1 MKIKLTFLCLFSIQ
15 YLSYAQSLEI
25 TPNTVTQK
33 TSNIDQIN
41 MQSVQTP
48 TISGIRH
55 GSTLASPTAT
65 VNSSILMRVIG
76 KGHTGSSFTDSRV
89 GIHFNASQTWTP
101 TATGTEISF
110 FTTPNNS
117 TDIISRMKIAHDGKV
132 GIGTGSPA
140 YPLDVAGRINS
151 NVGFS
156 INGVPLATGYYY
168 YASPWMNSPTASV
181 DSTVDGTCL
190 RTRRLPIPQLTSDM
204 FGDALVTVYFRV
216 GSIGPYQLP
225 YLSDAGGSA
234 NQIHWFMKK
243 AGEIIVYRHTLNSCR
258 FTSGDPEAYPGEPVM
273 INIPQSLE
281 YRVVI
286 TRP

>member
-1 MKIKLTFLCLFSIQ
+1 MKKIFTLLYVLCIQ
-15 YLSYAQSLEI
+15 YVSYGQSLEI

-33 TSNIDQIN
+33 TSNIEQIN

-55 GSTLASPTAT
+55 GNTLVSPTAT
-65 VNSSILMRVIG
+65 ANSSILMRVIG

-89 GIHFNASQTWTP
+89 GIHFNATQAWTP
-101 TATGTEISF
+101 TANGTEINF

-117 TDIISRMKIAHDGKV
+117 TSIISRMKISHDGKV
-132 GIGTGSPA
+132 GIGTSAPEYA
-140 YPLDVAGRINS
+140 LDVAGRINS

-156 INGVPLATGYYY
+156 INGVAITPGYY
-168 YASPWMNSPTASV
+168 YASPWMNSPSNSV
-181 DSTVDGTCL
+181 DSTIDGTCL

-204 FGDALVTVYFRV
+204 FDNSLVTVYFRV
-216 GSIGPYQLP
+216 GSIGPFQLP
-225 YLSDAGGSA
+225 YISDAGGA
-234 NQIHWFMKK
+234 TNQIQWFMKK

-258 FTSGDPEAYPGEPVM
+258 FTSADPESYPGEPVM